1 MFHFDAVVQEMI
13 INGIW
18 ETLYMTLASTFMGYA
33 VSYTH
38 LTLPTNSLV

>member
-18 ETLYMTLASTFMGYA
+18 ETLYMTLASTFMGY
-33 VSYTH
+33 V
-38 LTLPTNSLV
+38 LGLPL